1 MATQTGLGISKIL
14 ILGGTGL
21 AGSVVLKN
29 GRLSD
34 IISEIQS
41 MVTRLDKGGGS
52 LDGNSDNTAVLEAQ
66 VRRLAQEVRQLAASR
81 PITIMNGNSM
91 QSGNLAS
98 FALPVAALGALGYGY
113 MWWKGLSFTDLM
125 YVTKRNMSNVVSSFT
140 RQLDQITVVIA
151 AAKKHLTQ
159 RIENLDGKMDEQKE
173 LSVLINNE
181 VVDVRGDLARI
192 GFDVEAI
199 QNLISGLEGK
209 IGTLEDKQDFANA
222 GVLYLCHFV
231 GGAKDGNVSKFL
243 QNFPGKSPAK
253 RSTSAPAYVE
263 AKSMKGLQ
271 YIADTIKS
279 GAIEKTKVNA
289 VLQNKIDDLA
299 TGKSSPRATEIQKP
313 HVNDRSLSRTCST
326 GS

>member
-1 MATQTGLGISKIL
+1 MAGLGVSKIM
-14 ILGGTGL
+14 ILAGAGL

-41 MVTRLDKGGGS
+41 MITRLDKGGES
-52 LDGNSDNTAVLEAQ
+52 LNGNSDNTAVLEAQ
-66 VRRLAQEVRQLAASR
+66 VRRLAREIRQLTASR
-81 PITIMNGNSM
+81 PITIMNGNSG

-98 FALPVAALGALGYGY
+98 FAVPVAALGALGYGY
-113 MWWKGLSFTDLM
+113 MWWKGLSFTDLL
-125 YVTKRNMSNVVSSFT
+125 YVTKRNMANVVSSFT
-140 RQLDQITVVIA
+140 KQLDQISVVIA
-151 AAKKHLTQ
+151 ATKRHLTQ

-173 LSVLINNE
+173 LSVLIKNE
-181 VVDVRGDLARI
+181 VVDVRGDLTQI
-192 GFDVEAI
+192 GVDIETI

-231 GGAKDGNVSKFL
+231 GGAKDGNMEKFL

-253 RSTSAPAYVE
+253 RSAPAYVE

-271 YIADTIKS
+271 YIADTIQS
-279 GAIEKTKVNA
+279 GAIGKANVNA

-299 TGKSSPRATEIQKP
+299 TGKSSTQATEIQMP
-313 HVNDRSLSRTCST
+313 RVNDRSLSRTCST
-326 GS
+326 EV